1 MITGH
6 SSHVQAI
13 CKQSLLSDSFSN
25 DLRECVGWRVADG
38 RVSYD
43 NETLRNADECDDY
56 TRSASPFNIS
66 VHLSTETLIIAC
78 ARKRTRRRRQAE
90 YWTHTLI
97 PITHVGRSRYYG
109 MCAGRLSSR
118 ADAHEP
124 LPATWPASSGAMN
137 VRQQSGIF
145 ISSNPESKI
154 RKPNDDRGSTTTVQ
168 CTHKY
173 CNDNVTTSF
182 TVEETRRHFNA
193 KIGLRRISS
202 SFSRLRQ
209 RESRAEVV
217 EIQSTSKRPKSKAW
231 NPEAKIRPREV
242 IKIQCET
249 PESKVVVSGIQS
261 NTEIQNPEGYL

>member
-1 MITGH
+1 
-6 SSHVQAI
+6 
-13 CKQSLLSDSFSN
+13 
-25 DLRECVGWRVADG
+25 
-38 RVSYD
+38 
-43 NETLRNADECDDY
+43 
-56 TRSASPFNIS
+56 
-66 VHLSTETLIIAC
+66 
-78 ARKRTRRRRQAE
+78 
-90 YWTHTLI
+90 
-97 PITHVGRSRYYG
+97 
-109 MCAGRLSSR
+109 MCAGRLPSR

-124 LPATWPASSGAMN
+124 LPATWPASSLAMN

-154 RKPNDDRGSTTTVQ
+154 RKPNDGRSTRLFNVCTATNTVL
-168 CTHKY
+168 Y
-173 CNDNVTTSF
+173 DDVTTSF
-182 TVEETRRHFNA
+182 NVEETHRHFNA
-193 KIGLRRISS
+193 KNGLRRISS
-202 SFSRLRQ
+202 SFSRLRL

>member
-1 MITGH
+1 M
-6 SSHVQAI
+6 
-13 CKQSLLSDSFSN
+13 
-25 DLRECVGWRVADG
+25 
-38 RVSYD
+38 
-43 NETLRNADECDDY
+43 RNADECDDY
-56 TRSASPFNIS
+56 TRSTSPCNIS

-78 ARKRTRRRRQAE
+78 ASKRTRRRRQAE
-90 YWTHTLI
+90 HWTHTLI

-109 MCAGRLSSR
+109 MCAGRLPSR

-137 VRQQSGIF
+137 VRPQSGILESR
-145 ISSNPESKI
+145 IQNPETERRTIDS
-154 RKPNDDRGSTTTVQ
+154 TVQ
-168 CTHKY
+168 RTVHTNTVFLLY
-173 CNDNVTTSF
+173 DDVTTSF
-182 TVEETRRHFNA
+182 NVEETHRHFNA
-193 KIGLRRISS
+193 KNGLRRISS

-261 NTEIQNPEGYL
+261 NTEIQNPEGCL

>member
-1 MITGH
+1 MAGF
-6 SSHVQAI
+6 Q
-13 CKQSLLSDSFSN
+13 
-25 DLRECVGWRVADG
+25 RR
-38 RVSYD
+38 
-43 NETLRNADECDDY
+43 DE
-56 TRSASPFNIS
+56 R
-66 VHLSTETLIIAC
+66 
-78 ARKRTRRRRQAE
+78 
-90 YWTHTLI
+90 
-97 PITHVGRSRYYG
+97 
-109 MCAGRLSSR
+109 
-118 ADAHEP
+118 
-124 LPATWPASSGAMN
+124 PATIRNLHFLKS
-137 VRQQSGIF
+137 RIQ
-145 ISSNPESKI
+145 NPETE
-154 RKPNDDRGSTTTVQ
+154 RRSTTTVQ

-193 KIGLRRISS
+193 KNGLRRISS

-231 NPEAKIRPREV
+231 NPEAKIRPREG